1 MATVEFYQDESEKQ
15 EWRWRVKA
23 SNGQI
28 IGASSEGYDRESYA
42 KNNLSSLPKYCR
54 ETDIKTASGAPD
66 PRPAT
71 DQIPLEFYKDQADE
85 WRWRI
90 TARNG
95 QIVHAA
101 SEGYTAKSSAES
113 NLRGLTAA
121 VEEWGGP

>member
-23 SNGQI
+23 GNGQI
-28 IGASSEGYDRESYA
+28 IGASTEGYDREQHA
-42 KNNLSSLPKYCR
+42 KNNLSSLPGYCR
-54 ETDIKTASGAPD
+54 EVDIKTASEAAD
-66 PRPAT
+66 PRPAA
-71 DQIPLEFYKDQADE
+71 DQLPLEFYKDNADE

-101 SEGYTAKSSAES
+101 SEGYVDKATAEG
-113 NLRGLTAA
+113 NVRGLSVV
-121 VEEWGGP
+121 VEAWDGS